1 VNCVKDAH
9 EHHNLRMHT
18 HRTRH
23 KQKKTARRGVFSN
36 KKHPKHTN
44 AICSSCILIATWSW
58 LRVERRDMKECEP
71 RWLVLESRRK
81 PFGVEQTY
89 PAKKKARLFQGKNAQ
104 EKNTHSKDSQRRH
117 HCRLVLVAAKFIAPR
132 EIHSSLSLSSWGNI
146 NSPDFA
152 PLRKPRI
159 RCIPSTAH
167 VLILTGAHLHRP
179 PTLSSSS
186 IFGSPPSVLFPHGT
200 FGSVLHLPPKEPL
213 ACLRDIK
220 QTRSA

>member
-89 PAKKKARLFQGKNAQ
+89 PAKKKRAFSK
-104 EKNTHSKDSQRRH
+104 EKTRRKKIPT
-117 HCRLVLVAAKFIAPR
+117 AK
-132 EIHSSLSLSSWGNI
+132 IHSGGIIVAWFWL
-146 NSPDFA
+146 
-152 PLRKPRI
+152 PR
-159 RCIPSTAH
+159 
-167 VLILTGAHLHRP
+167 
-179 PTLSSSS
+179 SSSHRERFIPRS
-186 IFGSPPSVLFPHGT
+186 L
-200 FGSVLHLPPKEPL
+200 
-213 ACLRDIK
+213 CLRGETLIALTLHPCANLAFGVFLP
-220 QTRSA
+220 QRTC